1 MIEAMGSSI
10 GFLGGGNMASAMI
23 GGLLG
28 CGWQSAD
35 LMATDVDPA
44 ARGRLS
50 DTYSVRTS
58 PDAAETVRASR
69 CVVLAV
75 KPQQLRDLC
84 AGIAGSLEDR
94 LVVSIAAGIR
104 TPDLSRWLGGHR
116 RIVRVMP
123 NTPALLRAG
132 ISAAYALPEVPPSDR
147 QSADALLQAI
157 GKVMWVEDET
167 LMDGVTAVSGSGPAY
182 AFYLI
187 EAMQEAA
194 RRLGFTDEQGR
205 LLSVETVLGAAKL
218 AEASQDPAA
227 VLRARVTSKAG
238 TTERALSVMEAHDTK
253 AHLVEA
259 ILAAA
264 ERSREL
270 GDALGRD

>member
-1 MIEAMGSSI
+1 
-10 GFLGGGNMASAMI
+10 
-23 GGLLG
+23 
-28 CGWQSAD
+28 
-35 LMATDVDPA
+35 
-44 ARGRLS
+44 
-50 DTYSVRTS
+50 
-58 PDAAETVRASR
+58 
-69 CVVLAV
+69 
-75 KPQQLRDLC
+75 
-84 AGIAGSLEDR
+84 
-94 LVVSIAAGIR
+94 
-104 TPDLSRWLGGHR
+104 
-116 RIVRVMP
+116 
-123 NTPALLRAG
+123 
-132 ISAAYALPEVPPSDR
+132 
-147 QSADALLQAI
+147 
-157 GKVMWVEDET
+157 MWVDDET

-238 TTERALSVMEAHDTK
+238 TTERALSVMEAHGTK